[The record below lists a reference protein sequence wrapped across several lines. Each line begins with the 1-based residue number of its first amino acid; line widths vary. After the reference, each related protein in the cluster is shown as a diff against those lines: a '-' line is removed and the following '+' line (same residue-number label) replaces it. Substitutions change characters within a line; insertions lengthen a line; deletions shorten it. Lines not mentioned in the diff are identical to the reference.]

1 MTLIVYSLLLLNK
14 VNLVKI
20 LTLGEKWIPS
30 FIRLPL
36 PGGVETPYKYKEYL
50 LKLINKH
57 PLLLCETKLP
67 DTLRKGETTN
77 AFVLNMSLFSKL
89 SGAQAYLVTTLVRN
103 IQWGV
108 AFLHAGK

>member
-1 MTLIVYSLLLLNK
+1 M
-14 VNLVKI
+14 KI
-20 LTLGEKWIPS
+20 LTLGEKGIPS

-36 PGGVETPYKYKEYL
+36 PGGMETPYKEYL

-89 SGAQAYLVTTLVRN
+89 SGAQAYLVTTLVTN